1 MKTMKRFTALVL
13 TLVMAA
19 MLAVSAY
26 AATVVVKYK
35 VYVYTSQLTFKQYDY
50 SSSTTP
56 STRNLTILADSSLGS
71 GSALFHVKYV
81 NNTLAYCIQPGV
93 RSDDSSNYVQGS
105 SGCWYNLP
113 ASVQS
118 GIALAL
124 ACGYPSAEYGTAYG
138 DNNSSDIIGAEK
150 WAATQA
156 VIWDLICEYRS
167 PYDYRSW
174 GSSPFYGCV
183 DTSRYPTFA
192 LWYEKITA
200 AMQSAAD
207 IPSFAATS
215 SRWCD
220 TIELTKDT
228 SGNYSASVT
237 DTNGV
242 LSDFNF
248 AANSGNGITFT
259 QRGNTLTI
267 TATPEAAKGLST
279 EKTYSATGSAYGIDP
294 DEAVLCWYDSTGKYQ
309 SLASYTGVG
318 RDPVKAYIKIKATV
332 MEDKGSL
339 TINKTD
345 ADTGKAL
352 AGVTYRLYD
361 SAGNKVAD
369 AITDTDGKAVFSDLP
384 LGSYTY
390 QEISAP
396 EGYVVDSTK
405 YPITITASAL
415 NITATRTNALGKA
428 SVEISKVDADSK
440 SPLQNAGFRLYDAS
454 GSQVAEGYTDANGK
468 LMFANLKLG
477 SYTCKE
483 FQAPTGY
490 ELDETAFPITLNQN
504 GQILEIT
511 RENKLITGSIEIL
524 KVDADTGKALAGVVY
539 RLFDSEGNKIAD
551 GTTDANGKVTF
562 DTLKPGKY
570 SYQEI
575 STVDGYQLDD
585 TKYDFSLT
593 SENLN
598 VKVTRENKPVKGC
611 LTVHKVDVTG
621 SPLAGVELLLETS
634 ADGQTWAEAGKITTD
649 KTGIAKWDDLKIGA
663 QYRIIEAKAPAGYTL
678 MTEPVFTGVLEAN
691 SPDVTITVCNSAGFV
706 LPFTGGVGFTTYFLF
721 AALMLCMGVYFCK
734 KSNIT
739 KEINRT

>member
-1 MKTMKRFTALVL
+1 MKTFKRFTALVL
-13 TLVMAA
+13 ALVMAA

-71 GSALFHVKYV
+71 GSALYHVKYV
-81 NNTLAYCIQPGV
+81 DGALAYCIQPGV

-118 GIALAL
+118 GIALVL

-138 DNNSSDIIGAEK
+138 DSNSSDIIGAEK

-174 GSSPFYGCV
+174 GSSPFYNCV

-192 LWYEKITA
+192 LWYSEIVD
-200 AMQSAAD
+200 AMQSATD

-220 TIELTKDT
+220 TIELTKDA

-237 DTNGV
+237 DTNDV

-248 AANSGNGITFT
+248 SSNSGNGITFT

-267 TATPEAAKGLST
+267 TATAEAAKGLTS

-309 SLASYTGVG
+309 SLASYTGTG
-318 RDPVKAYIKIKATV
+318 LDPVRAYIKIKTTV
-332 MEDKGSL
+332 VDEKGSL
-339 TINKTD
+339 TISKTD
-345 ADTGKAL
+345 ADTKQPL
-352 AGVTYRLYD
+352 AGVTYRLFD

-369 AITDTDGKAVFSDLP
+369 VTTGTDGVAVFSDLP

-405 YPITITASAL
+405 YPITITTTTL
-415 NITATRTNALGKA
+415 NITETRTNALAK
-428 SVEISKVDADSK
+428 
-440 SPLQNAGFRLYDAS
+440 
-454 GSQVAEGYTDANGK
+454 GSLT
-468 LMFANLKLG
+468 
-477 SYTCKE
+477 
-483 FQAPTGY
+483 
-490 ELDETAFPITLNQN
+490 I
-504 GQILEIT
+504 
-511 RENKLITGSIEIL
+511 NKT
-524 KVDADTGKALAGVVY
+524 DADTGKALAGVTY
-539 RLFDSEGNKIAD
+539 RLFDSAGNKIAD
-551 GTTDANGKVTF
+551 ATTGTNGKAVFSNLPLCSYT
-562 DTLKPGKY
+562 
-570 SYQEI
+570 YQEI
-575 STVDGYQLDD
+575 SAPEGYVVDN
-585 TKYDFSLT
+585 TKYPITITTETLHITESRTNAMAKGSLT
-593 SENLN
+593 
-598 VKVTRENKPVKGC
+598 VR
-611 LTVHKVDVTG
+611 KVDVTG
-621 SPLAGVELLLETS
+621 SPLAGAELLLETS
-634 ADGQTWAEAGKITTD
+634 TDGQTWTEVGKITTD
-649 KTGIAKWDDLKIGA
+649 STGVAKWENLKIGA
-663 QYRIIEAKAPAGYTL
+663 QYRVTETKAPAGYTL
-678 MTEPVFTGVLEAN
+678 LTEPLFTGALDSSNRDIHFAGGGEALYVFE
-691 SPDVTITVCNSAGFV
+691 SPIDLLSYITLHMDDWQTQNYVACCGTAFTPVEQMLRAYPQIQQVYLCLDNDEAGYNASQRMEGYLHAEGISTMRLV
-706 LPFTGGVGFTTYFLF
+706 PVRKDWNEDLVAQEEST
-721 AALMLCMGVYFCK
+721 
-734 KSNIT
+734 
-739 KEINRT
+739 

>member
-1 MKTMKRFTALVL
+1 MKTVKRFTALVL
-13 TLVMAA
+13 ALVMAA

-71 GSALFHVKYV
+71 GSALYHVKYV
-81 NNTLAYCIQPGV
+81 DGTVAYCIQPGV
-93 RSDDSSNYVQGS
+93 RSDDSRNYVQGS

-138 DNNSSDIIGAEK
+138 DSNSSDIIGAEK

-174 GSSPFYGCV
+174 GSSPFYNCV

-192 LWYEKITA
+192 LWYSEIVD
-200 AMQSAAD
+200 AMQSATD

-220 TIELTKDT
+220 TIELTKDA

-248 AANSGNGITFT
+248 SSNSGNGITFT

-267 TATPEAAKGLST
+267 TATAEAAKGLAT

-332 MEDKGSL
+332 TEDKGSL

-352 AGVTYRLYD
+352 AGVTYRLFD
-361 SAGNKVAD
+361 SAGNKIAD
-369 AITDTDGKAVFSDLP
+369 ATTGANGKAVFSDLP

-396 EGYVVDSTK
+396 EGYVVDDTK
-405 YPITITASAL
+405 YQITIATEAL
-415 NITATRTNALGKA
+415 NITETRTNTMAKG
-428 SVEISKVDADSK
+428 
-440 SPLQNAGFRLYDAS
+440 
-454 GSQVAEGYTDANGK
+454 
-468 LMFANLKLG
+468 
-477 SYTCKE
+477 
-483 FQAPTGY
+483 
-490 ELDETAFPITLNQN
+490 
-504 GQILEIT
+504 
-511 RENKLITGSIEIL
+511 
-524 KVDADTGKALAGVVY
+524 
-539 RLFDSEGNKIAD
+539 
-551 GTTDANGKVTF
+551 
-562 DTLKPGKY
+562 
-570 SYQEI
+570 
-575 STVDGYQLDD
+575 
-585 TKYDFSLT
+585 SLT
-593 SENLN
+593 
-598 VKVTRENKPVKGC
+598 VR
-611 LTVHKVDVTG
+611 KVDVTG
-621 SPLAGVELLLETS
+621 SPLAGAELLLETS
-634 ADGQTWAEAGKITTD
+634 TDGQTWTEVGKITTD
-649 KTGIAKWDDLKIGA
+649 KTGIAKWGDLKIGA

-691 SPDVTITVCNSAGFV
+691 SPDVTITACNSAGFV
-706 LPFTGGVGFTTYFLF
+706 LPFTGGVGFAPYILF

-734 KSNIT
+734 KSIIK
-739 KEINRT
+739 KETN

>member
-1 MKTMKRFTALVL
+1 MKTFKRFTALVL
-13 TLVMAA
+13 ALVMIA

-26 AATVVVKYK
+26 AATVVVKYR
-35 VYVYTSQLTFKQYDY
+35 VYVYTSQLTFTQYDY
-50 SSSTTP
+50 SSSPTP
-56 STRNLTILADSSLGS
+56 SITNLTILADSSLGS
-71 GSALFHVKYV
+71 GSALYHVKYV
-81 NNTLAYCIQPGV
+81 DGTVAYCIQPGV

-138 DNNSSDIIGAEK
+138 DSNSSDIINAEK

-192 LWYEKITA
+192 LWYEKITD
-200 AMQSAAD
+200 AMQSATD
-207 IPSFAATS
+207 IPSFAAAS

-220 TIELTKDT
+220 TIELTKDS

-248 AANSGNGITFT
+248 SSNSGNGITFS

-267 TATPEAAKGLST
+267 TAAPEAAKGLST
-279 EKTYSATGSAYGIDP
+279 EKTYSATGNAYGIDP

-332 MEDKGSL
+332 TEDKGSL
-339 TINKTD
+339 TINKVD

-361 SAGNKVAD
+361 SAGNKIAD
-369 AITDTDGKAVFSDLP
+369 VSTGADGKAVFSDLP

-396 EGYVVDSTK
+396 EGYVVDDTK
-405 YPITITASAL
+405 YQITITTETL
-415 NITATRTNALGKA
+415 NIAETRTNTMAKG
-428 SVEISKVDADSK
+428 
-440 SPLQNAGFRLYDAS
+440 
-454 GSQVAEGYTDANGK
+454 
-468 LMFANLKLG
+468 
-477 SYTCKE
+477 
-483 FQAPTGY
+483 
-490 ELDETAFPITLNQN
+490 
-504 GQILEIT
+504 
-511 RENKLITGSIEIL
+511 
-524 KVDADTGKALAGVVY
+524 
-539 RLFDSEGNKIAD
+539 
-551 GTTDANGKVTF
+551 
-562 DTLKPGKY
+562 
-570 SYQEI
+570 
-575 STVDGYQLDD
+575 
-585 TKYDFSLT
+585 SLT
-593 SENLN
+593 
-598 VKVTRENKPVKGC
+598 VR
-611 LTVHKVDVTG
+611 KVDVTG
-621 SPLAGVELLLETS
+621 SPLAGAELLLES
-634 ADGQTWAEAGKITTD
+634 SLDGQNWTEISRITTD
-649 KTGIAKWDDLKIGA
+649 KAGIAKWDDLKIGA
-663 QYRIIEAKAPAGYTL
+663 QYRVTEVKAPAGYTL
-678 MTEPVFTGVLEAN
+678 MAEPLFTGVLDN
-691 SPDVTITVCNSAGFV
+691 TNPDVAITACNSAGFV
-706 LPFTGGVGFTTYFLF
+706 LPFTGSIGFAPYILF
-721 AALMLCMGVYFCK
+721 ATLALMVGAYFCK
-734 KSNIT
+734 NSNFMKETT
-739 KEINRT
+739 K

>member
-1 MKTMKRFTALVL
+1 MKTFKRFTALIL
-13 TLVMAA
+13 ALVMAA

-71 GSALFHVKYV
+71 GSALYHTKYV
-81 NNTLAYCIQPGV
+81 NGALAYCIQPGV

-138 DNNSSDIIGAEK
+138 DSNSSDIVNAEK

-174 GSSPFYGCV
+174 GTSPFYTCV

-192 LWYEKITA
+192 LWYSEIVD
-200 AMQSAAD
+200 AMQSATD

-220 TIELTKDT
+220 TIELTKDS

-237 DTNGV
+237 DSNGV
-242 LSDFNF
+242 LGDFNF
-248 AANSGNGITFT
+248 SSNSGNGITFS
-259 QRGNTLTI
+259 QKGNTLTI
-267 TATPEAAKGLST
+267 TATPEAAKNLNT

-309 SLASYTGVG
+309 SLASYTGTG
-318 RDPVKAYIKIKATV
+318 LDPVRAYIKIKATV
-332 MEDKGSL
+332 VDEKGSL

-352 AGVTYRLYD
+352 AGVTYRLFD
-361 SAGNKVAD
+361 SAGNKIAD
-369 AITDTDGKAVFSDLP
+369 VTTGSNGKAVFSDLPLGSYTYQEISAREGYVVDDTKYPITITTGTLNITETRTNVLAKGSLTINKTDADTGKALAGVTYRLFDSAGNKITDVTTGTDGMAVFSDLP

-396 EGYVVDSTK
+396 EGYVVDDTK
-405 YPITITASAL
+405 YPITITTETL
-415 NITATRTNALGKA
+415 NITETRTNTMVKG
-428 SVEISKVDADSK
+428 
-440 SPLQNAGFRLYDAS
+440 
-454 GSQVAEGYTDANGK
+454 
-468 LMFANLKLG
+468 
-477 SYTCKE
+477 
-483 FQAPTGY
+483 
-490 ELDETAFPITLNQN
+490 
-504 GQILEIT
+504 
-511 RENKLITGSIEIL
+511 
-524 KVDADTGKALAGVVY
+524 
-539 RLFDSEGNKIAD
+539 
-551 GTTDANGKVTF
+551 
-562 DTLKPGKY
+562 
-570 SYQEI
+570 
-575 STVDGYQLDD
+575 
-585 TKYDFSLT
+585 SLT
-593 SENLN
+593 
-598 VKVTRENKPVKGC
+598 VR
-611 LTVHKVDVTG
+611 KVDVTG
-621 SPLAGVELLLETS
+621 SPLAGAELLLETS
-634 ADGQTWAEAGKITTD
+634 TDGQIWTEVGKITTD
-649 KTGIAKWDDLKIGA
+649 KTGIAQWTDLKLDT
-663 QYRIIEAKAPAGYTL
+663 QYRVTETKAPAGYTL
-678 MTEPVFTGVLEAN
+678 MAEPLFTGTLDSDN
-691 SPDVTITVCNSAGFV
+691 PDVTITACNSAGFV
-706 LPFTGGVGFTTYFLF
+706 LPFTGGVGFAPYILF
-721 AALMLCMGVYFCK
+721 AALMLCVGVYFCN
-734 KSNIT
+734 KSYIT
-739 KEINRT
+739 KEKTK

>member
-1 MKTMKRFTALVL
+1 MKTFKRFTALVL
-13 TLVMAA
+13 ALVMAA

-71 GSALFHVKYV
+71 GSALYHVKYV
-81 NNTLAYCIQPGV
+81 NGALAYCIQPGV
-93 RSDDSSNYVQGS
+93 RSDDSGNYVQGS

-124 ACGYPSAEYGTAYG
+124 ACGYPSAEYGSAYG
-138 DNNSSDIIGAEK
+138 DSNSSDIIDAEK

-174 GSSPFYGCV
+174 GSSPFYNCV

-192 LWYEKITA
+192 LWYSEIVD
-200 AMQSAAD
+200 AMQSATD

-220 TIELTKDT
+220 TIELTKDS

-242 LSDFNF
+242 LGDFNF
-248 AANSGNGITFT
+248 SSNNGNGITFS

-267 TATPEAAKGLST
+267 TATAEAAKGLST

-309 SLASYTGVG
+309 SLASYTGTG
-318 RDPVKAYIKIKATV
+318 LDPVRAYIKIKATV
-332 MEDKGSL
+332 VDEKGSL
-339 TINKTD
+339 TLNKTD

-369 AITDTDGKAVFSDLP
+369 VTTGTDGKAVFADLP
-384 LGSYTY
+384 LSSYTY

-396 EGYVVDSTK
+396 EGYVVDDTK
-405 YPITITASAL
+405 YQITITTETL
-415 NITATRTNALGKA
+415 NITETRTN
-428 SVEISKVDADSK
+428 
-440 SPLQNAGFRLYDAS
+440 
-454 GSQVAEGYTDANGK
+454 
-468 LMFANLKLG
+468 
-477 SYTCKE
+477 
-483 FQAPTGY
+483 
-490 ELDETAFPITLNQN
+490 
-504 GQILEIT
+504 T
-511 RENKLITGSIEIL
+511 RAKGSI
-524 KVDADTGKALAGVVY
+524 
-539 RLFDSEGNKIAD
+539 
-551 GTTDANGKVTF
+551 
-562 DTLKPGKY
+562 
-570 SYQEI
+570 
-575 STVDGYQLDD
+575 TV
-585 TKYDFSLT
+585 
-593 SENLN
+593 
-598 VKVTRENKPVKGC
+598 R
-611 LTVHKVDVTG
+611 KVDVTG
-621 SPLAGVELLLETS
+621 SPLTGAELMLETS
-634 ADGQTWAEAGKITTD
+634 ADGQTWMEVGKITPD
-649 KTGIAKWDDLKIGA
+649 STGVAKWENLKIGA
-663 QYRIIEAKAPAGYTL
+663 QYRVTETKAPAGYTL
-678 MTEPVFTGVLEAN
+678 LTEPLFTGALDSSN
-691 SPDVTITVCNSAGFV
+691 RDITITACNSAGFV
-706 LPFTGGVGFTTYFLF
+706 LPFTGGVGFTPYILF

-734 KSNIT
+734 KSDFMNKETT
-739 KEINRT
+739 K

>member
-1 MKTMKRFTALVL
+1 MV
-13 TLVMAA
+13 A

-71 GSALFHVKYV
+71 GSALYHVKYV
-81 NNTLAYCIQPGV
+81 NGALAYCIQPGV

-138 DNNSSDIIGAEK
+138 DSNSSDIIGAEK

-174 GSSPFYGCV
+174 GSSPFYNCV

-192 LWYEKITA
+192 LWYSEIVD
-200 AMQSAAD
+200 AMQSATD

-220 TIELTKDT
+220 TIELTKDS

-237 DTNGV
+237 DSNGV
-242 LSDFNF
+242 LGDFNF
-248 AANSGNGITFT
+248 SSNSGNGITFS
-259 QRGNTLTI
+259 QKGNTLTI
-267 TATPEAAKGLST
+267 TATPEAAKNLNT

-309 SLASYTGVG
+309 SLASYTGTG
-318 RDPVKAYIKIKATV
+318 LDPVRAYIKIKATV
-332 MEDKGSL
+332 ADEVGSL

-345 ADTGKAL
+345 ADTGKSL

-361 SAGNKVAD
+361 SAGNKIAD
-369 AITDTDGKAVFSDLP
+369 ATTGANGKAVFSDLP

-405 YPITITASAL
+405 YPITITSTTL
-415 NITATRTNALGKA
+415 NITATRTNTLGKA
-428 SVEISKVDADSK
+428 SVEISKVDADSNT
-440 SPLQNAGFRLYDAS
+440 PLQGAGFRLYDAS
-454 GSQVAEGYTDANGK
+454 GNQIAEGYTDANGK
-468 LMFANLKLG
+468 LTFANLKLG

-490 ELDETAFPITLNQN
+490 ELDETAFPVTLNQN
-504 GQILEIT
+504 EQVLKVT

-524 KVDADTGKALAGVVY
+524 KVDADTKQPLAGVVY

-551 GTTDANGKVTF
+551 GTTDANGKLIF
-562 DTLKPGKY
+562 DNLKPGEY

-575 STVDGYQLDD
+575 STVDGYQLDE

-598 VKVTRENKPVKGC
+598 VKVTRENKPVKGS
-611 LTVHKVDVTG
+611 LTVRKVDVTG
-621 SPLAGVELLLETS
+621 SPLTGAELLLETS
-634 ADGQTWAEAGKITTD
+634 TDGKIWTEVSRITSD
-649 KTGIAKWDDLKIGA
+649 KTGVAKWDDLKIGA
-663 QYRIIEAKAPAGYTL
+663 QYRVIEVKAPAGYTL
-678 MTEPVFTGVLEAN
+678 MAEPLFTGVLDN
-691 SPDVTITVCNSAGFV
+691 TSPDVTITACNSAGFV
-706 LPFTGGVGFTTYFLF
+706 LPFTGGNGFIAPIML
-721 AALMLCMGVYFCK
+721 AALMLCMGVYFYK
-734 KSNIT
+734 KSNI
-739 KEINRT
+739 KENN

>member
-1 MKTMKRFTALVL
+1 MKTVKRFMALVL
-13 TLVMAA
+13 ALVMAA

-71 GSALFHVKYV
+71 GSALYHVKYV
-81 NNTLAYCIQPGV
+81 NGAVAYCIQPGV

-138 DNNSSDIIGAEK
+138 DSNSSDIIGAEK

-174 GSSPFYGCV
+174 GSSPFFGCV
-183 DTSRYPTFA
+183 DTSRYPTFE
-192 LWYEKITA
+192 LWYREIVD
-200 AMQSAAD
+200 AMQSATD

-220 TIELTKDT
+220 TIELTKDS

-242 LSDFNF
+242 LGDFNF
-248 AANSGNGITFT
+248 SSNNGNGITFS

-267 TATPEAAKGLST
+267 TATAEAAKGLTT

-309 SLASYTGVG
+309 SLASYTGTG
-318 RDPVKAYIKIKATV
+318 LDPVRAYIKIKATV
-332 MEDKGSL
+332 TEDKGSL

-352 AGVTYRLYD
+352 AGVTYWLYD
-361 SAGNKVAD
+361 ASGNKVAD
-369 AITDTDGKAVFSDLP
+369 VTTGTDGMAVFSDLP

-396 EGYVVDSTK
+396 EGYVVDDTK
-405 YPITITASAL
+405 YPITITTETL
-415 NITATRTNALGKA
+415 NITETRTNALAK
-428 SVEISKVDADSK
+428 
-440 SPLQNAGFRLYDAS
+440 
-454 GSQVAEGYTDANGK
+454 GSLTIN
-468 LMFANLKLG
+468 
-477 SYTCKE
+477 
-483 FQAPTGY
+483 
-490 ELDETAFPITLNQN
+490 
-504 GQILEIT
+504 
-511 RENKLITGSIEIL
+511 
-524 KVDADTGKALAGVVY
+524 KVDADTGKALAGVTY
-539 RLFDSEGNKIAD
+539 RLFDSAGNKVAD
-551 GTTDANGKVTF
+551 ATSGTNGKAVFT
-562 DTLKPGKY
+562 DLPLGSY
-570 SYQEI
+570 IYQEI
-575 STVDGYQLDD
+575 SAPEGYVVDN
-585 TKYDFSLT
+585 TKYQITITTGTLNITETRTNIMAKGSLT
-593 SENLN
+593 
-598 VKVTRENKPVKGC
+598 VR
-611 LTVHKVDVTG
+611 KVDVTG
-621 SPLAGVELLLETS
+621 SPLAGAELLLETS
-634 ADGQTWAEAGKITTD
+634 VDGQTWTEVSRITSD
-649 KTGIAKWDDLKIGA
+649 KTGVAKWENLKIGA
-663 QYRIIEAKAPAGYTL
+663 QYRVTETKAPAGYTL
-678 MTEPVFTGVLEAN
+678 MAEPLFTGVLDN
-691 SPDVTITVCNSAGFV
+691 TNPDVTITACNSAGFV
-706 LPFTGGVGFTTYFLF
+706 LPFTGSTGFTTYFLF
-721 AALMLCMGVYFCK
+721 AALMLCMGIYFCK

-739 KEINRT
+739 KEIN

>member
-1 MKTMKRFTALVL
+1 MKVFKRFTALVL
-13 TLVMAA
+13 ALVMAA

-71 GSALFHVKYV
+71 GSALYHVKYV
-81 NNTLAYCIQPGV
+81 NGALAYCIQPGV

-113 ASVQS
+113 AAVQS

-138 DNNSSDIIGAEK
+138 DSNSSDIIGAEK

-174 GSSPFYGCV
+174 GSSPFYNCV

-192 LWYEKITA
+192 LWYSEIVD
-200 AMQSAAD
+200 AMQSATD

-220 TIELTKDT
+220 TIELTKDS

-237 DTNGV
+237 DSNGV
-242 LSDFNF
+242 LGDFNF
-248 AANSGNGITFT
+248 SSNSGNGITFS
-259 QRGNTLTI
+259 QKGNTLTI
-267 TATPEAAKGLST
+267 TATPEAAKNLNT

-309 SLASYTGVG
+309 SLASYTGTG
-318 RDPVKAYIKIKATV
+318 LDPVRAYIKIKVTV
-332 MEDKGSL
+332 TEDKGSL

-361 SAGNKVAD
+361 SAGNKIAD
-369 AITDTDGKAVFSDLP
+369 ATTGANGKAVFSDLP
-384 LGSYTY
+384 LGSYSY

-396 EGYVVDSTK
+396 EGYVVDDTK

-415 NITATRTNALGKA
+415 DITATRTNALGKA
-428 SVEISKVDADSK
+428 GVEISKVDADSK
-440 SPLQNAGFRLYDAS
+440 SPLQGAGFRLYDAS

-468 LMFANLKLG
+468 LSFTGLKLG

-490 ELDETAFPITLNQN
+490 ELDETAFPVTLNQN
-504 GQILEIT
+504 EQVLKVT

-524 KVDADTGKALAGVVY
+524 KVDADTKQPLSGVVY
-539 RLFDSEGNKIAD
+539 RLFDTEGNKIAD
-551 GTTDANGKVTF
+551 GTTDANGKLIF
-562 DTLKPGKY
+562 DNLKPGSY

-575 STVDGYQLDD
+575 STVDGYQLDE

-611 LTVHKVDVTG
+611 LTVRKVDVTG
-621 SPLAGVELLLETS
+621 SPLAGAELLLETS
-634 ADGQTWAEAGKITTD
+634 TDGQTWAEVSIITTD
-649 KTGIAKWDDLKIGA
+649 KTGVAKWDNLKIGV
-663 QYRIIEAKAPAGYTL
+663 QYRITEVKAPAGYTL
-678 MTEPVFTGVLEAN
+678 MTEPLFTGTLDN
-691 SPDVTITVCNSAGFV
+691 TNPDVTITACNSAGFV
-706 LPFTGGVGFTTYFLF
+706 LPFTGGAGFTPYILF

-734 KSNIT
+734 KSEFT
-739 KEINRT
+739 KETTR

>member
-1 MKTMKRFTALVL
+1 MKTFKRFTALIL
-13 TLVMAA
+13 ALVMAA

-71 GSALFHVKYV
+71 GSALYHVKYV
-81 NNTLAYCIQPGV
+81 NGALAYCIQPGV

-113 ASVQS
+113 AAVQS

-138 DNNSSDIIGAEK
+138 DSNSSDIIGAEK

-174 GSSPFYGCV
+174 GSSPFYNCV

-192 LWYEKITA
+192 LWYSEIVD
-200 AMQSAAD
+200 AMQSATD

-220 TIELTKDT
+220 TIELTKDS

-237 DTNGV
+237 DSNGV
-242 LSDFNF
+242 LGDFNF
-248 AANSGNGITFT
+248 SSNSGNGITFS
-259 QRGNTLTI
+259 QKGNTLTI
-267 TATPEAAKGLST
+267 TATPEAAKNLNT

-309 SLASYTGVG
+309 SLASYTGTG
-318 RDPVKAYIKIKATV
+318 LDPVRAYIKIKATV
-332 MEDKGSL
+332 TEDKGSL

-361 SAGNKVAD
+361 SAGNKIAD
-369 AITDTDGKAVFSDLP
+369 ATTGANGKAVFSDLP
-384 LGSYTY
+384 LGSYSY

-396 EGYVVDSTK
+396 EGYVVDDTK

-415 NITATRTNALGKA
+415 DITATRTNALGKA
-428 SVEISKVDADSK
+428 GVEISKVDADSK
-440 SPLQNAGFRLYDAS
+440 SPLQGAGFRLFDAS

-468 LMFANLKLG
+468 LSFTGLKLG

-490 ELDETAFPITLNQN
+490 ELDETAFPVTLNQN
-504 GQILEIT
+504 EQVLKVT

-524 KVDADTGKALAGVVY
+524 KVDADTKQPLAGVVY

-551 GTTDANGKVTF
+551 GTTDANGKLIF
-562 DTLKPGKY
+562 DNLKPGSY

-575 STVDGYQLDD
+575 STVDGYQLDE

-611 LTVHKVDVTG
+611 LTVRKVDVTG
-621 SPLAGVELLLETS
+621 SPLAGAELLLETS
-634 ADGQTWAEAGKITTD
+634 TDGQTWAEVSIITTD
-649 KTGIAKWDDLKIGA
+649 KTGVAKWDNLKIGV
-663 QYRIIEAKAPAGYTL
+663 QYRITEVKAPAGYTL
-678 MTEPVFTGVLEAN
+678 MTEPLFTGTLDN
-691 SPDVTITVCNSAGFV
+691 TNPDVTITACNSAGFV
-706 LPFTGGVGFTTYFLF
+706 LPFTGGLGFTPYILF

-734 KSNIT
+734 KSEFT
-739 KEINRT
+739 KETTR

>member
-1 MKTMKRFTALVL
+1 MKTVKRFTALVL
-13 TLVMAA
+13 ALVMAA

-71 GSALFHVKYV
+71 GSALYHVKYV
-81 NNTLAYCIQPGV
+81 NGALAYCIQPGV

-124 ACGYPSAEYGTAYG
+124 ACGYPSAEYGSAYG
-138 DNNSSDIIGAEK
+138 DSNSSDIIDAEK

-174 GSSPFYGCV
+174 ETSPFYGCV

-192 LWYEKITA
+192 MWYSEIVD

-220 TIELTKDT
+220 TIELTKDA

-237 DTNGV
+237 DGNGV
-242 LSDFNF
+242 LDNFNF
-248 AANSGNGITFT
+248 ASNSGNGIAFT

-267 TATPEAAKGLST
+267 TATSEAAKNLST

-309 SLASYTGVG
+309 SLASYTGTG
-318 RDPVKAYIKIKATV
+318 LDPVRAYIKIKATV
-332 MEDKGSL
+332 ADEVGSL
-339 TINKTD
+339 TINKVD

-361 SAGNKVAD
+361 SAGNKIAD
-369 AITDTDGKAVFSDLP
+369 VTTGIDGKAVFTDLP
-384 LGSYTY
+384 LGDYTY
-390 QEISAP
+390 QEVSAP
-396 EGYVVDSTK
+396 EGYV
-405 YPITITASAL
+405 I
-415 NITATRTNALGKA
+415 
-428 SVEISKVDADSK
+428 
-440 SPLQNAGFRLYDAS
+440 
-454 GSQVAEGYTDANGK
+454 
-468 LMFANLKLG
+468 
-477 SYTCKE
+477 
-483 FQAPTGY
+483 
-490 ELDETAFPITLNQN
+490 
-504 GQILEIT
+504 
-511 RENKLITGSIEIL
+511 
-524 KVDADTGKALAGVVY
+524 
-539 RLFDSEGNKIAD
+539 
-551 GTTDANGKVTF
+551 
-562 DTLKPGKY
+562 
-570 SYQEI
+570 
-575 STVDGYQLDD
+575 DD
-585 TKYDFSLT
+585 TKYQITITTETLNITETRTNTMVKGSLT
-593 SENLN
+593 
-598 VKVTRENKPVKGC
+598 VR
-611 LTVHKVDVTG
+611 KVDVTG
-621 SPLAGVELLLETS
+621 SPLAGAELLLETS
-634 ADGQTWAEAGKITTD
+634 ADGKTWAEVSKITTD
-649 KTGIAKWDDLKIGA
+649 KTGIAKWEDLKIGA
-663 QYRIIEAKAPAGYTL
+663 QYRVTETKAPAGYTL
-678 MTEPVFTGVLEAN
+678 MAEPLFTGVLDN
-691 SPDVTITVCNSAGFV
+691 TNPDVTITACNSAGFV
-706 LPFTGGVGFTTYFLF
+706 LPFTGGNGFIAPIML

-734 KSNIT
+734 KSNI
-739 KEINRT
+739 KENN

>member
-1 MKTMKRFTALVL
+1 M
-13 TLVMAA
+13 
-19 MLAVSAY
+19 
-26 AATVVVKYK
+26 VKYK

-71 GSALFHVKYV
+71 GSALYHLKYV
-81 NNTLAYCIQPGV
+81 NGTVAYCIQPGV

-113 ASVQS
+113 AAVQS

-138 DNNSSDIIGAEK
+138 DSNSSDIIGAEK

-174 GSSPFYGCV
+174 GTSPFYTCV

-192 LWYEKITA
+192 LWYDMITA

-207 IPSFAATS
+207 IPSFAAAS

-228 SGNYSASVT
+228 SGSYSASVT

-242 LSDFNF
+242 LGDFNF
-248 AANSGNGITFT
+248 SSNSGNGITFA
-259 QRGNTLTI
+259 QSGNTLTI
-267 TATPEAAKGLST
+267 TATAEAAKGLST

-332 MEDKGSL
+332 ADEVGSLTINKVDSDTGKALAGVTYRLFDSAGNKITDVTTGTDGMAVFPDLPLGSYTYQEISAPEGYVVDSAKYPITITTTTLNITETRTNALAKGSL

-361 SAGNKVAD
+361 SAGNKIAD
-369 AITDTDGKAVFSDLP
+369 AITGADGKASFSDLP
-384 LGSYTY
+384 LGS
-390 QEISAP
+390 
-396 EGYVVDSTK
+396 
-405 YPITITASAL
+405 
-415 NITATRTNALGKA
+415 
-428 SVEISKVDADSK
+428 
-440 SPLQNAGFRLYDAS
+440 
-454 GSQVAEGYTDANGK
+454 
-468 LMFANLKLG
+468 
-477 SYTCKE
+477 
-483 FQAPTGY
+483 
-490 ELDETAFPITLNQN
+490 
-504 GQILEIT
+504 
-511 RENKLITGSIEIL
+511 
-524 KVDADTGKALAGVVY
+524 
-539 RLFDSEGNKIAD
+539 
-551 GTTDANGKVTF
+551 
-562 DTLKPGKY
+562 Y

-575 STVDGYQLDD
+575 STVDGYQLDE

-598 VKVTRENKPVKGC
+598 VKVTRENKPIKGS
-611 LTVHKVDVTG
+611 LIIRKVDVTG
-621 SPLAGVELLLETS
+621 SPLAGAELLLETS
-634 ADGQTWAEAGKITTD
+634 TDGKSWTEVSKLTTD
-649 KTGIAKWDDLKIGA
+649 KTGVAQWTDLKLDT
-663 QYRIIEAKAPAGYTL
+663 QYRVTETKAPAGYTL
-678 MTEPVFTGVLEAN
+678 MTEPLFTGALDSD
-691 SPDVTITVCNSAGFV
+691 SPDVTITACNSAGFV
-706 LPFTGGVGFTTYFLF
+706 LPFTGGVGFTPYILF

-734 KSNIT
+734 KSDFM
-739 KEINRT
+739 KENN

>member
-1 MKTMKRFTALVL
+1 MKTVKRYTALVL
-13 TLVMAA
+13 ALVMAA

-71 GSALFHVKYV
+71 GSALYHVKYV
-81 NNTLAYCIQPGV
+81 NGALAYCIQPGV

-138 DNNSSDIIGAEK
+138 DSNSSDIIGAEK

-174 GSSPFYGCV
+174 GSSPFYNCV

-192 LWYEKITA
+192 LWYSEIVD
-200 AMQSAAD
+200 AMQSATD

-220 TIELTKDT
+220 TIELTKDS

-237 DTNGV
+237 DSNGV
-242 LSDFNF
+242 LGDFNF
-248 AANSGNGITFT
+248 SSNSGNGITFS
-259 QRGNTLTI
+259 QKGNTRTI
-267 TATPEAAKGLST
+267 TATAEAAKGLST

-309 SLASYTGVG
+309 SLASYTGTG
-318 RDPVKAYIKIKATV
+318 LDPVRAYIKIKATV
-332 MEDKGSL
+332 TEDKGSL

-345 ADTGKAL
+345 ADTGKSL

-361 SAGNKVAD
+361 SAGNKIAD
-369 AITDTDGKAVFSDLP
+369 ATTGANGKAVFSDLP

-396 EGYVVDSTK
+396 EGYVVDSAK

-415 NITATRTNALGKA
+415 DITATRSNALGKA
-428 SVEISKVDADSK
+428 SVEISKVDADSDT
-440 SPLQNAGFRLYDAS
+440 PLQGAGFRLYDAS

-468 LMFANLKLG
+468 LTFTGLKLG
-477 SYTCKE
+477 NYTCKE
-483 FQAPTGY
+483 FQAPNGY
-490 ELDETAFPITLNQN
+490 VLDDAAFPIALNQN
-504 GQILEIT
+504 GQVLKVT

-524 KVDADTGKALAGVVY
+524 KVDADT
-539 RLFDSEGNKIAD
+539 
-551 GTTDANGKVTF
+551 NGKRIF
-562 DTLKPGKY
+562 DNLNPGEY

-575 STVDGYQLDD
+575 STVDGYQLDE

-598 VKVTRENKPVKGC
+598 VKVTRENKPVKGS
-611 LTVHKVDVTG
+611 LTVRKVDVTG
-621 SPLAGVELLLETS
+621 SPLAGAELLLETS
-634 ADGQTWAEAGKITTD
+634 TDGKNWTEVGKITTD
-649 KTGIAKWDDLKIGA
+649 KTGIAQWDDLKIGT
-663 QYRIIEAKAPAGYTL
+663 QYRVTETKAPAGYTL
-678 MTEPVFTGVLEAN
+678 MAEPLFTGVLDSSN
-691 SPDVTITVCNSAGFV
+691 PDVTITACNSAGFV
-706 LPFTGGVGFTTYFLF
+706 LPFTGGNGFIAPILF

-734 KSNIT
+734 KSEFT
-739 KEINRT
+739 KETTR

>member
-1 MKTMKRFTALVL
+1 MKTFKRFTALVL
-13 TLVMAA
+13 ALVMAA

-71 GSALFHVKYV
+71 GSALYHVKYV
-81 NNTLAYCIQPGV
+81 DGALAYCIQPGV

-138 DNNSSDIIGAEK
+138 DSNSSDIIGAEK

-167 PYDYRSW
+167 PYDYRSC
-174 GSSPFYGCV
+174 GSSPFYNCV

-192 LWYEKITA
+192 LWYSEIVD
-200 AMQSAAD
+200 AMQSATD

-220 TIELTKDT
+220 TIELTKDA

-242 LSDFNF
+242 LGDFNF
-248 AANSGNGITFT
+248 DSNSGNGITFS

-267 TATPEAAKGLST
+267 TATPEAAKGLTS

-309 SLASYTGVG
+309 SLASYTGTG
-318 RDPVKAYIKIKATV
+318 LDPVRAYIKIKATV
-332 MEDKGSL
+332 ADEVGSL

-361 SAGNKVAD
+361 SAGNKIAD
-369 AITDTDGKAVFSDLP
+369 AITGADGKAIFSDLP

-396 EGYVVDSTK
+396 SGYVVDNTK
-405 YPITITASAL
+405 YPITIIASAL

-440 SPLQNAGFRLYDAS
+440 SPLQGAGFRLYDAS
-454 GSQVAEGYTDANGK
+454 GSQVAEGYTGANGK
-468 LMFANLKLG
+468 LTFADLKLG

-490 ELDETAFPITLNQN
+490 ELDDTAFPVVLNQN
-504 GQILEIT
+504 GQVLKVT

-524 KVDADTGKALAGVVY
+524 KVDADTGKALAGVTY
-539 RLFDSEGNKIAD
+539 RLYDSAGNKIAD
-551 GTTDANGKVTF
+551 AITDTDGKAVF
-562 DTLKPGKY
+562 SGLALGSY
-570 SYQEI
+570 IYQEI
-575 STVDGYQLDD
+575 SAPEGYVVDD
-585 TKYDFSLT
+585 TKYQITITTEALNITETRTNTMAKGSLT
-593 SENLN
+593 
-598 VKVTRENKPVKGC
+598 VR
-611 LTVHKVDVTG
+611 KVDVTG
-621 SPLAGVELLLETS
+621 APLAGAELLLETS
-634 ADGQTWAEAGKITTD
+634 VDGQTWTEVSKITTD

-663 QYRIIEAKAPAGYTL
+663 QYRVTEVKAPAGYTL
-678 MTEPVFTGVLEAN
+678 MAEPLFTGVLDN
-691 SPDVTITVCNSAGFV
+691 TNPDVTITACNSAGFV
-706 LPFTGGVGFTTYFLF
+706 LPFTGGVGFTTYFMF

-734 KSNIT
+734 KSYIT
-739 KEINRT
+739 KTC

>member
-1 MKTMKRFTALVL
+1 MKTFKRFTALVL
-13 TLVMAA
+13 ALVMAA

-113 ASVQS
+113 AAVQS

-138 DNNSSDIIGAEK
+138 DSNSSDIIGAEK

-192 LWYEKITA
+192 LWYEKITD

-220 TIELTKDT
+220 TIELTKDA

-242 LSDFNF
+242 LGDFNF
-248 AANSGNGITFT
+248 ANNSGNGITFS

-267 TATPEAAKGLST
+267 TATAEAAKGLST
-279 EKTYSATGSAYGIDP
+279 EKTYSAAGSAYGIDP

-309 SLASYTGVG
+309 SLASYTGTG
-318 RDPVKAYIKIKATV
+318 LDPVRAYIKIKATV
-332 MEDKGSL
+332 ADEVGSL
-339 TINKTD
+339 TINKVD

-352 AGVTYRLYD
+352 AGVTYRLFD
-361 SAGNKVAD
+361 SAGNKIAD
-369 AITDTDGKAVFSDLP
+369 VTTGADGMAVFSDLP

-396 EGYVVDSTK
+396 SGYVVDDTK
-405 YPITITASAL
+405 YQITITSTTL
-415 NITATRTNALGKA
+415 NITETRSNALGKA
-428 SVEISKVDADSK
+428 SIGISKVDADSNT
-440 SPLQNAGFRLYDAS
+440 PLQGAGFRLYDAS
-454 GSQVAEGYTDANGK
+454 GSQVAEGYTDANGN
-468 LMFANLKLG
+468 LTFTGLKLS
-477 SYTCKE
+477 SYICKE
-483 FQAPTGY
+483 FQAPAGY
-490 ELDETAFPITLNQN
+490 ELDDTAFPVVLNQN
-504 GQILEIT
+504 GQVLKVT

-524 KVDADTGKALAGVVY
+524 KVDADTKKPLAGVVY
-539 RLFDSEGNKIAD
+539 RLFDADGNKIAD
-551 GTTDANGKVTF
+551 GTTDTNGKVTF
-562 DTLKPGKY
+562 DNLKPGKY

-598 VKVTRENKPVKGC
+598 VKVTRENKTVKGC

-621 SPLAGVELLLETS
+621 SPLAGAELLLETS
-634 ADGQTWAEAGKITTD
+634 TDGKTWTEVSRITSD
-649 KTGIAKWDDLKIGA
+649 KTGIAKWTDLKLDT
-663 QYRIIEAKAPAGYTL
+663 QYRVTETKAPAGYTL
-678 MTEPVFTGVLEAN
+678 MAEPLFTGTLDSDN
-691 SPDVTITVCNSAGFV
+691 PDVTITACNSAGFV
-706 LPFTGGVGFTTYFLF
+706 LPFTGGVGFAPYILF
-721 AALMLCMGVYFCK
+721 AALMLCVGVYFCN
-734 KSNIT
+734 KSYIT
-739 KEINRT
+739 KEKTK

>member
-1 MKTMKRFTALVL
+1 MKTFKRFTALVL
-13 TLVMAA
+13 ALVMAA

-71 GSALFHVKYV
+71 GSALYHTKYV
-81 NNTLAYCIQPGV
+81 NGALAYCIQPGV

-138 DNNSSDIIGAEK
+138 DSNSSDIIGAEK

-174 GSSPFYGCV
+174 GSSPFYNCV

-192 LWYEKITA
+192 LWYSEIVD
-200 AMQSAAD
+200 AMQSATD

-220 TIELTKDT
+220 TIELVKDT

-248 AANSGNGITFT
+248 AANSGNGITFS
-259 QRGNTLTI
+259 QKGNTLTI
-267 TATPEAAKGLST
+267 TATPEAAKGLAS

-309 SLASYTGVG
+309 SLASYTGTG
-318 RDPVKAYIKIKATV
+318 LDPVRAYIKIKATV
-332 MEDKGSL
+332 ADEVGSL
-339 TINKTD
+339 TINKVD

-352 AGVTYRLYD
+352 AGVTYRLFD
-361 SAGNKVAD
+361 SAVNKIAD
-369 AITDTDGKAVFSDLP
+369 AATGTDGKAVFSDLP

-396 EGYVVDSTK
+396 EGYVVDNTK
-405 YPITITASAL
+405 YPITITTETL
-415 NITATRTNALGKA
+415 HITESRTNAMAKG
-428 SVEISKVDADSK
+428 
-440 SPLQNAGFRLYDAS
+440 
-454 GSQVAEGYTDANGK
+454 
-468 LMFANLKLG
+468 
-477 SYTCKE
+477 
-483 FQAPTGY
+483 
-490 ELDETAFPITLNQN
+490 
-504 GQILEIT
+504 
-511 RENKLITGSIEIL
+511 
-524 KVDADTGKALAGVVY
+524 
-539 RLFDSEGNKIAD
+539 
-551 GTTDANGKVTF
+551 
-562 DTLKPGKY
+562 
-570 SYQEI
+570 
-575 STVDGYQLDD
+575 
-585 TKYDFSLT
+585 SLT
-593 SENLN
+593 
-598 VKVTRENKPVKGC
+598 VR
-611 LTVHKVDVTG
+611 KVDVTG
-621 SPLAGVELLLETS
+621 SPLAGAELLLETS
-634 ADGQTWAEAGKITTD
+634 ADGQTGTAVGKITTD

-663 QYRIIEAKAPAGYTL
+663 QYRVTETKAPAGYTL
-678 MTEPVFTGVLEAN
+678 MAEPLFTGVLDN
-691 SPDVTITVCNSAGFV
+691 TNPDVTITACNSAGFV
-706 LPFTGGVGFTTYFLF
+706 LPFTGSAGFAPYILF
-721 AALMLCMGVYFCK
+721 AALALMAGVYFCK
-734 KSNIT
+734 KSIIK
-739 KEINRT
+739 KETN

>member
-1 MKTMKRFTALVL
+1 MKTFKRITALIL
-13 TLVMAA
+13 ALVMAA

-71 GSALFHVKYV
+71 GSALYHVKYV
-81 NNTLAYCIQPGV
+81 DGALAYCIQPGV

-118 GIALAL
+118 GIALVL

-138 DNNSSDIIGAEK
+138 DSNSSDIIGAEK

-174 GSSPFYGCV
+174 GSSPFYNCV

-192 LWYEKITA
+192 LWYSEIVD
-200 AMQSAAD
+200 AMQSATD

-220 TIELTKDT
+220 TIELTKDA

-237 DTNGV
+237 DTNDV

-248 AANSGNGITFT
+248 SSNSGNGITFT

-267 TATPEAAKGLST
+267 TATAEAAKGLTS

-309 SLASYTGVG
+309 SLASYTGTG
-318 RDPVKAYIKIKATV
+318 LDPVRAYIKIKATV
-332 MEDKGSL
+332 ADEVGSL
-339 TINKTD
+339 TINKVD

-352 AGVTYRLYD
+352 AGVTYRLFD
-361 SAGNKVAD
+361 SAGNKIAD
-369 AITDTDGKAVFSDLP
+369 AATGTDGKAVFSDLP

-405 YPITITASAL
+405 YPITITTTTL
-415 NITATRTNALGKA
+415 NITETRTNALAK
-428 SVEISKVDADSK
+428 
-440 SPLQNAGFRLYDAS
+440 
-454 GSQVAEGYTDANGK
+454 GSLT
-468 LMFANLKLG
+468 
-477 SYTCKE
+477 
-483 FQAPTGY
+483 
-490 ELDETAFPITLNQN
+490 I
-504 GQILEIT
+504 
-511 RENKLITGSIEIL
+511 NKT
-524 KVDADTGKALAGVVY
+524 DADTGKALAGVTY
-539 RLFDSEGNKIAD
+539 RLFDSAGNKIAD
-551 GTTDANGKVTF
+551 ATTGTNGKAVFSNLPLGSYT
-562 DTLKPGKY
+562 
-570 SYQEI
+570 YQEI
-575 STVDGYQLDD
+575 SAPEGYVVDN
-585 TKYDFSLT
+585 TKYPITITTETLHITESRTNAMAKGSLT
-593 SENLN
+593 
-598 VKVTRENKPVKGC
+598 VR
-611 LTVHKVDVTG
+611 KVDVTG
-621 SPLAGVELLLETS
+621 SPLAGAELLLETS
-634 ADGQTWAEAGKITTD
+634 TDGQTWTEVGKITTD
-649 KTGIAKWDDLKIGA
+649 STGVAKWENLKIGA
-663 QYRIIEAKAPAGYTL
+663 QYRVTETKAPAGYTL
-678 MTEPVFTGVLEAN
+678 LTEPLFTGALDSSN
-691 SPDVTITVCNSAGFV
+691 RDITITACNSAGFV
-706 LPFTGGVGFTTYFLF
+706 LPFTGGVGFTPYILF

-734 KSNIT
+734 KSNIKKETT
-739 KEINRT
+739 K

>member
-1 MKTMKRFTALVL
+1 MKVFKSMTALIL
-13 TLVMAA
+13 ALVMAA

-71 GSALFHVKYV
+71 GSALYHVKYV
-81 NNTLAYCIQPGV
+81 NGALAYCIQPGV

-138 DNNSSDIIGAEK
+138 DSNSSDIIGAEK

-174 GSSPFYGCV
+174 GSSPFYNCV

-192 LWYEKITA
+192 LWYSEIVD
-200 AMQSAAD
+200 AMQSATD

-220 TIELTKDT
+220 TIELTKDS

-237 DTNGV
+237 DSNGV
-242 LSDFNF
+242 LGDFNF
-248 AANSGNGITFT
+248 SSNSGNGITFS
-259 QRGNTLTI
+259 QKGNTLTI
-267 TATPEAAKGLST
+267 TATPEAAKNLNT

-309 SLASYTGVG
+309 SLASYTGTG
-318 RDPVKAYIKIKATV
+318 LDPVRAYIKIKATV
-332 MEDKGSL
+332 TEDKGSL

-345 ADTGKAL
+345 ADTGKSL

-361 SAGNKVAD
+361 SAGNKIAD
-369 AITDTDGKAVFSDLP
+369 ATTGANGKAVFSDLP

-396 EGYVVDSTK
+396 EGYVVDSAK

-415 NITATRTNALGKA
+415 DITATRSNALGKA
-428 SVEISKVDADSK
+428 SVEISKVDADSDT
-440 SPLQNAGFRLYDAS
+440 PLQGAGFRLYDAS
-454 GSQVAEGYTDANGK
+454 GSQAAEGYTDANGK
-468 LMFANLKLG
+468 LTFTGLKLG
-477 SYTCKE
+477 NYTCKE
-483 FQAPTGY
+483 FQAPNGY
-490 ELDETAFPITLNQN
+490 VLDDAAFPIALNQN
-504 GQILEIT
+504 GQVLKVT

-524 KVDADTGKALAGVVY
+524 KVDADTKQPLAGVVY
-539 RLFDSEGNKIAD
+539 RLFDADGNEIAD
-551 GTTDANGKVTF
+551 GTTDTNGKVTF
-562 DTLKPGKY
+562 DNLKPGSY

-575 STVDGYQLDD
+575 STVAGYQLDD

-611 LTVHKVDVTG
+611 LTVRKVDVTG
-621 SPLAGVELLLETS
+621 SPLAGAELLLETS
-634 ADGQTWAEAGKITTD
+634 TDGQTWAEVSKITTD
-649 KTGIAKWDDLKIGA
+649 KTGVAKWDNLKIGV
-663 QYRIIEAKAPAGYTL
+663 QYRITEVKAPAGYTL
-678 MTEPVFTGVLEAN
+678 MMEPLFTGTLDN
-691 SPDVTITVCNSAGFV
+691 TNPDVTITACNSAGFV
-706 LPFTGGVGFTTYFLF
+706 LPFTGGVGFTPYILF

-734 KSNIT
+734 KSDFMKETT
-739 KEINRT
+739 K

>member
-1 MKTMKRFTALVL
+1 MKTFKRFTALVL
-13 TLVMAA
+13 ALVMAA

-113 ASVQS
+113 AAVQS

-138 DNNSSDIIGAEK
+138 DSNRSDIIGAEK

-192 LWYEKITA
+192 LWYEKITD

-220 TIELTKDT
+220 TIELTKDA

-242 LSDFNF
+242 LGDFNF
-248 AANSGNGITFT
+248 ANNSGNGITFS

-267 TATPEAAKGLST
+267 TATPEAAKGLAS

-309 SLASYTGVG
+309 SLASYTGTG
-318 RDPVKAYIKIKATV
+318 LDPVRAYIKIKATV
-332 MEDKGSL
+332 TEDKGSL
-339 TINKTD
+339 TIDKTD

-352 AGVTYRLYD
+352 AGVTYWLYD
-361 SAGNKVAD
+361 ASGNKVAD
-369 AITDTDGKAVFSDLP
+369 VTTGTDGMAVFSDLP

-396 EGYVVDSTK
+396 EGYVVDDTK
-405 YPITITASAL
+405 YPITITTETL
-415 NITATRTNALGKA
+415 NITETRTNALAK
-428 SVEISKVDADSK
+428 
-440 SPLQNAGFRLYDAS
+440 
-454 GSQVAEGYTDANGK
+454 GSLTIN
-468 LMFANLKLG
+468 
-477 SYTCKE
+477 
-483 FQAPTGY
+483 
-490 ELDETAFPITLNQN
+490 
-504 GQILEIT
+504 
-511 RENKLITGSIEIL
+511 
-524 KVDADTGKALAGVVY
+524 KVDADTGKALAGVTY
-539 RLFDSEGNKIAD
+539 RLLDSAGNKVAD
-551 GTTDANGKVTF
+551 ATSGTNGKAVFT
-562 DTLKPGKY
+562 DLPLGSY
-570 SYQEI
+570 IYQEI
-575 STVDGYQLDD
+575 SAPEGYVVDD
-585 TKYDFSLT
+585 TKYPITITTGTLNITETRTNTMAKGSLT
-593 SENLN
+593 
-598 VKVTRENKPVKGC
+598 VR
-611 LTVHKVDVTG
+611 KVDVTG
-621 SPLAGVELLLETS
+621 SPLAGAELLLETS
-634 ADGQTWAEAGKITTD
+634 TDGKNWTEVGKITTD
-649 KTGIAKWDDLKIGA
+649 KTGIAQWNDLKIGV
-663 QYRIIEAKAPAGYTL
+663 QYRVTETKAPAGYTL
-678 MTEPVFTGVLEAN
+678 MTEPLFTGTLDSD
-691 SPDVTITVCNSAGFV
+691 SPDVTITACNSAGFV

-721 AALMLCMGVYFCK
+721 AALALMAGVYFCK
-734 KSNIT
+734 KSA
-739 KEINRT
+739 RHGMAG